1 MNEFR
6 SRKLNEEGE
15 ERIRIKKELK
25 KVAKKLKYDTEKAE
39 VKIEDPQPEA
49 KPELVKDF
57 EEANIEEG
65 SVNES
70 SCEFICL

>member
-25 KVAKKLKYDTEKAE
+25 KEANKLKYDSEKAE
-39 VKIEDPQPEA
+39 VRIEDPQPDA
-49 KPELVKDF
+49 KPELAKDF
-57 EEANIEEG
+57 EEDNIEEG

-70 SCEFICL
+70 SCEFS